1 MSLETFSRF
10 SPMHAIVVLVSIT
23 LAVLLITVGKR
34 VGTAGRRRIRLG
46 YGWIALLLQIAH
58 NTYWIV
64 FREGS
69 GNEWPLHLCDL
80 AGFVAVAA
88 FLSGSKSLGVLL
100 YFWGSALS
108 SLAFVIP
115 VLTAGPGTVEF
126 WSFWLSHWAIVV
138 GGVYMVLVERAKP
151 TLRSAIVTAL
161 LTIGYGL
168 IMVPVNQ
175 SLGTN
180 YAYVG
185 RDSPPAEFLGAWP
198 IPRLALLGLSVAVLV
213 LLAYAAFRVV
223 LRRWVRREGSP
234 RS

>member
-1 MSLETFSRF
+1 MNLETFSRF
-10 SPMHAIVVLVSIT
+10 SVIHGVVVLVSIV
-23 LAVLLITVGKR
+23 LAALLIGYGKKQPSQ
-34 VGTAGRRRIRLG
+34 GRRRLRLR
-46 YGWIALLLQIAH
+46 YGWTALLLQIAH

-88 FLSGSKSLGVLL
+88 FLTGSRPMGVLL

-115 VLTAGPGTVEF
+115 VLTAGPATVEF
-126 WSFWLSHWAIVV
+126 WSFWLSHWVIVA
-138 GGVYMVLVERAKP
+138 GGVYLVLVERAMP

-168 IMVPVNQ
+168 LMIPVNEAM
-175 SLGTN
+175 GTN
-180 YAYVG
+180 YAYVA
-185 RDSPPAEFLGAWP
+185 RDSPPAAFLGAWP
-198 IPRLALLGLSVAVLV
+198 VPRLVLLGASVAVLV
-213 LLAYAAFRVV
+213 TVAYAAYRLL
-223 LRRWVRREGSP
+223 LRHWMRRDGTG